1 MRLGGTD
8 REQEGNHVQLE
19 RDQIYS
25 VIPSAVGMI
34 ADTDFGTGEVHNYW
48 QSQRK
53 FSVLIFEE
61 SGDVIRDM
69 NEDQIWTPLA
79 KYVPVAEVIS
89 RKGTLRDW
97 KAMFKVCIF
106 PTCAI
111 AL

>member
-34 ADTDFGTGEVHNYW
+34 ADTDFGPGEVHNYW
-48 QSQRK
+48 PSQHR
-53 FSVLIFEE
+53 FSVLIFGEE
-61 SGDVIRDM
+61 RNVMRDL

-89 RKGTLRDW
+89 DKGTLRDW
-97 KAMFKVCIF
+97 KAMFNVR
-106 PTCAI
+106 T
-111 AL
+111 LTLVQM